1 MERRGFLRMIGGTA
15 LAALTAPAAQA
26 DRGTHS
32 RLLLLIELRGG
43 NDALNS
49 VVPFADPSYYR
60 LRPTIAIARDRVLQL
75 DERTGLHP
83 SLAPLM
89 PLWYAGE
96 MAILQGVGCPQ
107 PSLSHLRSREIWDC
121 AASSGQQLPVD
132 WIGRAQRLDSRIV
145 QSNLAH
151 DDFAGGLQAVCQSGA
166 DRSVPQVVRLTLD
179 GFDTH
184 HDQAPR
190 HATLLAQLAVE
201 LAALRTALRQQG
213 RWDSTLVLTHSEFG
227 RRSAENTLGGTDHG
241 AAAAHFAFG
250 GRVRGGFHGT
260 APRLGDTGG
269 HGGLPVGMDFRAV
282 YATVLDHWLGVPAT
296 DVLGGRFRAASFLR
310 T

>member
-1 MERRGFLRMIGGTA
+1 MERRGFLRTIGATA
-15 LAALTAPAAQA
+15 LAALAAPVALA
-26 DRGTHS
+26 DRASHP

-43 NDALNS
+43 NDALNT

-75 DERTGLHP
+75 DEGTGLHP
-83 SLAPLM
+83 SLGPLM

-96 MAILQGVGCPQ
+96 MAVLQGVGCPQ
-107 PSLSHLRSREIWDC
+107 PSLSHFRSREIWDS
-121 AASSGQQLPVD
+121 ATNAGQQLPVD
-132 WIGRAQRLDSRIV
+132 WIGRAQRQDPRIV
-145 QSNLAH
+145 QTTLA
-151 DDFAGGLQAVCQSGA
+151 DGDFAGSLQAVWRRVADQSA
-166 DRSVPQVVRLTLD
+166 PQVMRLTLD

-184 HDQAPR
+184 QDQAPR
-190 HATLLAQLAVE
+190 HATLLAQLAAG
-201 LAALRTALRQQG
+201 LRALQTALRQQG

-241 AAAAHFAFG
+241 TAAAHFAFG
-250 GRVRGGFHGT
+250 GRVRGGLHGA
-260 APRLGDTGG
+260 APLLGDAGG
-269 HGGLPVGMDFRAV
+269 HGDLPVGLDFRAV

-296 DVLGGRFRAASFLR
+296 DVLGGRFRAESFLR